1 MFVPNTP
8 VIRNDYALA
17 IANALAAFDNDADL
31 TFYVCEASD
40 FGHTNAKYSVQGAA
54 NGLAKLLEAMELTNA
69 VVKGKN
75 NGKPAVAIGR

>member
-17 IANALAAFDNDADL
+17 IKNALAAFDADAGL
-31 TFYVCEASD
+31 HYYVCEASD
-40 FGHTNAKYSVQGAA
+40 FGHTNDKYSVQGAA
-54 NGLAKLLEAMELTNA
+54 NGLEKLLTAMDLTNV

-75 NGKPAVAIGR
+75 NGAPAVAIAR